1 MKVTNYH
8 THTTYCDG
16 KNTPEEMIQSA
27 IKNGMAEIGFS
38 VHSPMDFECS
48 WAIKKEKLDDY
59 KAELLSLREK
69 YKDQIKVYIGIEQDY
84 FSTIPTNDFDYVI
97 GSVHY
102 IYKNG
107 EYLALDL
114 SADEMKDN
122 IKKHY
127 GGDALAYCEDYYD
140 LVSDVYNKTHCHII
154 GHFDLIT
161 KFNERLPLIDTNA
174 PRYKKAVKKALDS
187 LFKSP
192 AIFEINTGAISRGYR
207 TCPYPQEEIMD
218 IIAESGKPFV
228 INSDSHNVESIAF
241 GIKEQIR
248 ELSVCGYRYL
258 TSLERILEITSKQ

>member
-1 MKVTNYH
+1 MKITNYH

-16 KNTPEEMIQSA
+16 KNSCEEMVLSA
-27 IKNGMAEIGFS
+27 IKNDMSEIGFS
-38 VHSPMDFECS
+38 VHSPLPFYAD
-48 WAIKKEKLDDY
+48 WAIREDRLDEY
-59 KAELLSLREK
+59 KNELLALREK
-69 YKDQIKVYIGIEQDY
+69 YKDQIKIYIGIEQDY
-84 FSTIPTNDFDYVI
+84 FSETSTEGFDYVI

-107 EYLALDL
+107 EYLSLDIN
-114 SADEMKDN
+114 ADEVKNN

-127 GGDALAYCEDYYD
+127 NGDALAYCEDYYK
-140 LVSDVYNKTHCHII
+140 LVADVYNKTKCQII

-187 LFKSP
+187 LFKAP

-218 IIAESGKPFV
+218 VIAENGKPFV
-228 INSDSHNVESIAF
+228 VNSDSHSVESIAF
-241 GIKEQIR
+241 GIREQMRI
-248 ELSVCGYRYL
+248 LKVCGYRY
-258 TSLERILEITSKQ
+258 TKSLDEILSWCK